1 MDKIRKLGRD
11 SIAIRVDVSK
21 SQDVENMVNTV
32 KEKFGKIDILINNAG
47 ISQVKSL
54 LGMLEE
60 DWDMMMDIHV
70 KGTFLCTQMV
80 GREMVKEKKGSI
92 INVSS
97 MSGFII
103 NRPQKQ
109 THYNTAKAAIAHFT
123 KSATMELANY
133 NIRVNAIAPGYIKT
147 DMTAPAL
154 DSDMAR
160 EWLSLSPMARFG
172 EPHEIKGLALCLASK
187 ASSFVTGSVILMDG
201 GYSCW

>member
-1 MDKIRKLGRD
+1 LSRRLWTIAKKTVDEIRKLGRD

-160 EWLSLSPMARFG
+160 EWLSWPLP
-172 EPHEIKGLALCLASK
+172 AS
-187 ASSFVTGSVILMDG
+187 
-201 GYSCW
+201 